1 MDSTILGVLG
11 LVGSIASLMGIGL
24 YQLFF
29 RDTPLRMLIVATTVF
44 GALIGST
51 GIILYTHYN
60 RQLGIPDKVFL
71 ITDNVVVSA
80 VGQISQMPVT
90 SASMRLPS
98 ARTMAHRAHA
108 RVRARTRALVHPRD
122 LRPLCLHPS
131 TCALHAS
138 PPAAHQLNAVASD
151 VVSHLCTRS

>member
-29 RDTPLRMLIVATTVF
+29 RDTPLRMLIVGTTVF

-90 SASMRLPS
+90 SACGYPQ
-98 ARTMAHRAHA
+98 HA
-108 RVRARTRALVHPRD
+108 RPSCTCTRACTHTRARAPRD
-122 LRPLCLHPS
+122 LRPLCLHPLN
-131 TCALHAS
+131 CVRCMQS
-138 PPAAHQLNAVASD
+138 PPAAHQPNAVAS
-151 VVSHLCTRS
+151 

>member
-108 RVRARTRALVHPRD
+108 RVRARTRALDTRARAPER
-122 LRPLCLHPS
+122 
-131 TCALHAS
+131 
-138 PPAAHQLNAVASD
+138 PPALVLAPLHVCAACKPACGPPAERCGL
-151 VVSHLCTRS
+151 